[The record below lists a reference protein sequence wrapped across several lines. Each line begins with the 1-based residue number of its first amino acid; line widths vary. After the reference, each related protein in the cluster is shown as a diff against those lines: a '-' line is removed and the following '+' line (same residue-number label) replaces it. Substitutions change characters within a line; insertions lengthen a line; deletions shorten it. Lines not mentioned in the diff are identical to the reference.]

1 MHPNPKTGIW
11 CSSAP
16 CTPYTRQQVKV
27 ALNIIRLNDNHI
39 SEQHFPW
46 LLILRWSWNT
56 RNIWSSTYIVDL
68 LTSTSINQNVASQW
82 LTTSQWLVVIAFTLL
97 FCNTNN
103 RRCLNID
110 SITQR
115 KVRGVN
121 YSAGDWDTFAG
132 QAFCL
137 LANCP
142 RCPMWPMCPAQCW
155 SEFVF
160 PTRMCVH
167 TFLIRQQ
174 CLRPKNC
181 FNKDIKSHTY

>member
-1 MHPNPKTGIW
+1 MT
-11 CSSAP
+11 
-16 CTPYTRQQVKV
+16 
-27 ALNIIRLNDNHI
+27 HI

-56 RNIWSSTYIVDL
+56 RNIWSSTYNVDL
-68 LTSTSINQNVASQW
+68 LTSTSISQNVA
-82 LTTSQWLVVIAFTLL
+82 SQWLVVIAFTLL
-97 FCNTNN
+97 YCNTNN

-110 SITQR
+110 SIMQR

-167 TFLIRQQ
+167 TSLIRQQ